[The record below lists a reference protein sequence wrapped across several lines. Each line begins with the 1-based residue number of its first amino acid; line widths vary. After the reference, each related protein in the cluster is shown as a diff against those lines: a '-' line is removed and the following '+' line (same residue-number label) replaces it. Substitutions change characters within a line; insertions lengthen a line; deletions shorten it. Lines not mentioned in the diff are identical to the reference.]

1 MKVIFK
7 TDKLSYQGESL
18 TDRFGPPQGSE
29 QMKMKR
35 EVVLGS
41 FAALGLSALVLIA
54 CGDDEPSDA
63 APPTTTDGGGSPTA
77 DAAQTPDNDAAA
89 REDGGGGGGTAA
101 PIVPRSTTRMA
112 NAIDPYGLLFA
123 SDGFVY
129 ASGATIEEGARKL
142 AVWRF
147 KDGELDTTFGTDG
160 VVTKDIPG
168 NESSFDMVEVSPG
181 SFVVQAVAGGKVWLV
196 KLTKDGSGTYAF
208 GDPVFVK
215 FGWDENEGWP
225 GGMTNPPSSPPSY
238 TSWCIGLDKSNPASP
253 KIVVFAHGA
262 PPKAAN
268 VAEQRTDN
276 DRWITRVMA
285 DTLAF
290 DTTFNGGAPYSTD
303 ADGKNL
309 GDNARRGI
317 VLADGSMVSA
327 GYTNFGQGLGNH
339 VVLIRLLP
347 NGTPDPAFGFGTSPA
362 IPGQT
367 KFNPFVSTG
376 GFAEAYA
383 VVQQSFGRLV
393 TTGYGI
399 SNFETTSKAN
409 DLVSFGVKP
418 DGLDT
423 SYGKLGSFAWQSE
436 SDKSAGLGATAF
448 MDRGRDLAV
457 LPDDRLVHVGVYDD
471 YASVFVLDK
480 DGKPDPSSGVG
491 GLIKYSYPAAFY
503 KVAVS
508 SDGKRIAATAQSVT
522 QTADAGV
529 AYSSVLVTLGVGQ

>member
-1 MKVIFK
+1 
-7 TDKLSYQGESL
+7 
-18 TDRFGPPQGSE
+18 
-29 QMKMKR
+29 MKR
-35 EVVLGS
+35 EVLLGS
-41 FAALGLSALVLIA
+41 FAALGWSALALMA
-54 CGDDEPSDA
+54 CSDDDASAA
-63 APPTTTDGGGSPTA
+63 APSTTTDGGAQPTA
-77 DAAQTPDNDAAA
+77 DAAPTQDNDAAA
-89 REDGGGGGGTAA
+89 QGEGEAPRAA
-101 PIVPRSTTRMA
+101 SVVPLSTTRVP

-123 SDGFVY
+123 SDGFLY
-129 ASGATIEEGARKL
+129 ASGATMEEGTRKL

-147 KDGELDTTFGTDG
+147 KDGDLDTTFGTNG

-168 NESSFDMVEVSPG
+168 NESSFDIVEVAPG
-181 SFVVQAVAGGKVWLV
+181 SFVVQSVAGGKVWLV

-215 FGWDENEGWP
+215 FGWDEDEGWP
-225 GGMTNPPSSPPSY
+225 VGMANPPNAPPSY
-238 TSWCIGLDKSNPASP
+238 ASWGIGLDKTNAASP

-276 DRWITRVMA
+276 DRWVTRVMA

-317 VLADGSMVSA
+317 VLADGSIVSA
-327 GYTNFGQGLGNH
+327 GYTNFGPGLGNH

-362 IPGQT
+362 ISGQT
-367 KFNPFVSTG
+367 KFNPFLSTG
-376 GFAEAYA
+376 GFAEAYG
-383 VVQQSFGRLV
+383 VVQQSSGRLV

-399 SNFETTSKAN
+399 SNFKTTSKAN

-423 SYGKLGSFAWQSE
+423 TYGELGSFAWQSE
-436 SDKSAGLGATAF
+436 GDKSAGLGATAF

-457 LPDDRLVHVGVYDD
+457 LPDDRVVHVGVYDD
-471 YASVFVLDK
+471 HASVFVLDK

-491 GLIKYSYPAAFY
+491 GLIEYAYPAGFF
-503 KVAVS
+503 KVTVS
-508 SDGKRIAATAQSVT
+508 SDGKHIAATGQSRT
-522 QTADAGV
+522 QTTDAGV
-529 AYSSVLVTLGVGQ
+529 EYSSVLVTLGVGQ